1 LFRELNPQH
10 QSGDFKLQIMR
21 RSRQIVSDKDI
32 PVLHDRNMNFHVA
45 LRWLA
50 VALWMGVIFVVS
62 SIPSLASPLE
72 SFYDFIARKLAHMAE
87 YGVLTVLLF
96 RAVRIHTR
104 RNARALLIA
113 AVVAVLYALSD
124 EWHQTFVPGREGSL
138 RDVAVDALGV
148 VGMSLWLI
156 RSK

>member
-1 LFRELNPQH
+1 MRR
-10 QSGDFKLQIMR
+10 SGAFKIQIMR
-21 RSRQIVSDKDI
+21 RSRQIVLDKDI
-32 PVLHDRNMNFHVA
+32 PVLHDGNMNFHVA

-50 VALWMGVIFVVS
+50 VALWMGVIFALS
-62 SIPSLASPLE
+62 AIPSLASPFE

-96 RAVRIHTR
+96 NALRIHTR

-113 AVVAVLYALSD
+113 TMVAVLYALSD

-138 RDVAVDALGV
+138 RDVTIDALGV

>member
-1 LFRELNPQH
+1 LFRVVE
-10 QSGDFKLQIMR
+10 SSASVGAFKIQIMGS
-21 RSRQIVSDKDI
+21 SRQIVFAKDTV
-32 PVLHDRNMNFHVA
+32 VLRDGNLNFRVA

-50 VALWMGVIFVVS
+50 VILWMGMIFALS
-62 SIPSLASPLE
+62 AIPSLASPLE

-96 RAVRIHTR
+96 NALRIHTR

-113 AVVAVLYALSD
+113 AMVALLYAFSD

-138 RDVAVDALGV
+138 RDVAVDALGI

-156 RSK
+156 ISK

>member
-1 LFRELNPQH
+1 MHR
-10 QSGDFKLQIMR
+10 SGAFKIQIIR
-21 RSRQIVSDKDI
+21 RSRQIVLDKDN
-32 PVLHDRNMNFHVA
+32 PVLHDGNMNFHVA
-45 LRWLA
+45 LRWLS
-50 VALWMGVIFVVS
+50 VALWMGVIFGVS

-96 RAVRIHTR
+96 RAVRIHTS
-104 RNARALLIA
+104 NAHALLIA